1 MAGFSLDQTHQS
13 FGVLFHE
20 FQKVSP
26 LSPLLVLS
34 LQVKINRS
42 AILKSVQVEP
52 AVICFII
59 MREKSEIPCI
69 VVLLVIIL

>member
-13 FGVLFHE
+13 VGVLFHE

-26 LSPLLVLS
+26 LAPLLVLS
-34 LQVKINRS
+34 LQVKVNRS
-42 AILKSVQVEP
+42 AILKSVQVES

-69 VVLLVIIL
+69 VVLLVILL